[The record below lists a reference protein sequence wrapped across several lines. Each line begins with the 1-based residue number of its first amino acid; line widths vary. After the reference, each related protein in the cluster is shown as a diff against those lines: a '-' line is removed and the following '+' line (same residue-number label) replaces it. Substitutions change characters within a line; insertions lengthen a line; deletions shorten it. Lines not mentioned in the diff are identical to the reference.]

1 MITVVYHRDLNRV
14 TMEGHAQ
21 SAEIGQDLV
30 CASASV
36 LMYTLA
42 SFVENM
48 KKARQA
54 YSPTVVL
61 KEGDALISCSPP
73 NRYKGAVTL
82 VFDSICAGFEL
93 LAHDYPDN
101 ISYEIRGKTNSI

>member
-1 MITVVYHRDLNRV
+1 MIKVVYHRDLNRV

-21 SAEIGQDLV
+21 SAEKGQDLV
-30 CASASV
+30 CASAST
-36 LMYTLA
+36 LIYTLA
-42 SFVENM
+42 TFVENM
-48 KKARQA
+48 KKARQT
-54 YSPTVVL
+54 YNPVVEM

-73 NRYKGAVTL
+73 TRVKGAVTL

-101 ISYEIRGKTNSI
+101 ISYEIRGKQ